1 MEALFDISTRWLGTW
16 LTIRIVTQTMK
27 HLGIADFLIATEPMQ
42 ILAVVLGSKLAN
54 HGGIVLALF
63 VYVHF
68 VPNLKLGQRY
78 VFLSNHK
85 IRPKV
90 TAYNHYQLQ
99 KNSRQ

>member
-1 MEALFDISTRWLGTW
+1 
-16 LTIRIVTQTMK
+16 MK
-27 HLGIADFLIATEPMQ
+27 HLGIADFLITTEPMQ
-42 ILAVVLGSKLAN
+42 ILAIVLGSKLAN

-90 TAYNHYQLQ
+90 TAYLKYAA
-99 KNSRQ
+99 

>member
-1 MEALFDISTRWLGTW
+1 
-16 LTIRIVTQTMK
+16 MK

-42 ILAVVLGSKLAN
+42 ILAIVLGSKLAN

-90 TAYNHYQLQ
+90 TAYAACTPTAICNRHTRHYNTCAGYDLYGFG
-99 KNSRQ
+99 